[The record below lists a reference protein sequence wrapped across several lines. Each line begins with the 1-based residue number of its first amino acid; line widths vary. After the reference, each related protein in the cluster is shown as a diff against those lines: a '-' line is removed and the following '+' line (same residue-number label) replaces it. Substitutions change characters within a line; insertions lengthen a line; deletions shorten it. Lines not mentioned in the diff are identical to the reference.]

1 MNRIILLFS
10 LWFVSLSV
18 VASATDSL
26 TCQYA
31 WNWDGHE
38 RSCSVSID
46 RQLLDYYRKHRDHLA
61 YRYDGMS
68 SENQGGITAYY
79 GFMFSERG
87 RNTVRQLAA
96 QVADTITSDV
106 GRIKQALT
114 FVQSLPYVL
123 DVKSKGREEYVRYPL
138 ETIADGKGDCE
149 DKAVLLGALLHE
161 MGNDFVLLSV
171 PDHVALGVRCDS
183 IDSGSYLEHDG
194 KRYYYLETTAP
205 GWEIGQI
212 PEQYKSTVFELAPI
226 RMNPLVIVKGVSF
239 ESEPTL
245 VFRKASCALK
255 MDLLNAG
262 PTEVDGLRL
271 HVLVTGYNHR
281 KDKVMLDEL
290 FSLDGMLEG
299 EENSQTIR
307 FQCMVDKDSVIQ
319 ITVMGDGIAAQ
330 HFEIKLNQ
338 SRRRGRY

>member
-26 TCQYA
+26 TCHYS
-31 WNWDGHE
+31 WNCDGHE
-38 RSCSVSID
+38 RNCSVTID
-46 RQLLDYYRKHRDHLA
+46 KQLLDYYRRNREHLA
-61 YRYDGMS
+61 YRYDGMF

-79 GFMFSERG
+79 GFMFSEKG
-87 RNTVRQLAA
+87 RKTVRQLAA

-123 DVKSKGREEYVRYPL
+123 DEESKGREEYVRYPL

-161 MGNDFVLLSV
+161 MGIDFVLLSV

-194 KRYYYLETTAP
+194 KRYYYLETTAS

-212 PEQYKSTVFELAPI
+212 PEQYNSTVFELAPI
-226 RMNPLVIVKGVSF
+226 RMNPIVMVKGVSF

-245 VFRKASCALK
+245 VFRKANCALK
-255 MDLLNAG
+255 MDFMNAG
-262 PTEVDGLRL
+262 PTEANGLRL

-290 FSLDGMLEG
+290 FPLDDMLEG
-299 EENSQTIR
+299 EEKSQTIR

-319 ITVMGDGIAAQ
+319 ITVMGDDIAEQ
-330 HFEIKLNQ
+330 YFEMKLNQ
-338 SRRRGRY
+338 RNRRGRY